1 MICRGPMAH
10 GHCSYLGESEL
21 ELPLAE
27 RERLLRAKPGMMG
40 TAAAGGGGGGVCC
53 GCSRCVAE
61 RS

>member
-1 MICRGPMAH
+1 MAH